1 MADKFA
7 GGLQEVQYAVG
18 RFCCARL
25 QMYHALMHYKHRLR
39 GKLKKRIK
47 AEYKLQRVK
56 SKSCSLHPSDVLVHV
71 IHACLCYP
79 H

>member
-1 MADKFA
+1 M
-7 GGLQEVQYAVG
+7 LQEVSYAVG

-47 AEYKLQRVK
+47 AEYQLQKVSSVRYQ
-56 SKSCSLHPSDVLVHV
+56 
-71 IHACLCYP
+71 CLCTGFVLLP
-79 H
+79 ICFTLT